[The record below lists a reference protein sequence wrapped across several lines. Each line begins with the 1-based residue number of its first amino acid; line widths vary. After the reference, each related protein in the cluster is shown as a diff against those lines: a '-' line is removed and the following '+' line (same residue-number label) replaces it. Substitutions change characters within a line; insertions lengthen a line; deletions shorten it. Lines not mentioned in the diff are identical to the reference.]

1 MYSNKIID
9 IIIALRPHH
18 LSKNFLLFIPMV
30 FSHQINHEIIFIIVK
45 AFFSFSLVASGVY
58 IINDLHDVKSDR
70 LDKQKRKRPF
80 ASKKVSPKIGYIT
93 AIFLLFIGFILS
105 YTLNENFLLITLFY
119 FFLTTLYTFFI
130 KKILV
135 LDLLT
140 LAILFTSRIIAGGL
154 AAEIEVSIWLL
165 TFSLF
170 FFFSMASIKR
180 QAEIKFLNKK
190 MKNKIVGRDY
200 IVKDLPVLILISF
213 TSAMV
218 SIVILVLYLN
228 SEKVIDLYSRPI
240 FLWGII
246 LILLYWLSRIFLL
259 TNRGVISSD
268 PVIFA
273 IKDKTSYLC
282 LFLVTLLY
290 LLAYFD
296 FLI

>member
-1 MYSNKIID
+1 M
-9 IIIALRPHH
+9 
-18 LSKNFLLFIPMV
+18 
-30 FSHQINHEIIFIIVK
+30 
-45 AFFSFSLVASGVY
+45 
-58 IINDLHDVKSDR
+58 
-70 LDKQKRKRPF
+70 
-80 ASKKVSPKIGYIT
+80 
-93 AIFLLFIGFILS
+93 
-105 YTLNENFLLITLFY
+105 
-119 FFLTTLYTFFI
+119 
-130 KKILV
+130 
-135 LDLLT
+135 
-140 LAILFTSRIIAGGL
+140 
-154 AAEIEVSIWLL
+154 AA
-165 TFSLF
+165 
-170 FFFSMASIKR
+170 IKR

-190 MKNKIVGRDY
+190 MTNKIIGRDY

-296 FLI
+296 FLT